1 MALSIYQFEHKLI
14 IDFTLKVRHNERMS
28 NAFAYDVLTPKQ
40 KLKKALP
47 FIGIGA
53 LVVAV
58 LAILI
63 LPSRFASIA
72 NCNDLGLGGGLTT
85 ILTGSCDKSFDEIVF
100 VVGDTQNSPAPSLN
114 YPEYI
119 ETALNLNKASITA
132 MSVSNPR
139 RNPKLI
145 TDYDSSKKVKD
156 FVNQTVE
163 YISSMKATNEGA
175 DYLGAIQTAADS
187 TEDKN
192 KTLVYVIGSGLSD
205 RGLLD
210 FANNNLLGQDFSV
223 DQITDRIA
231 ERLNDNTALKG
242 VTIVW
247 DGLGQTAPPQQYL
260 SKESTDK
267 LKQIYSAIFTELGAS
282 RSNIRFKNKL
292 NGDAS
297 VDTNVYVKT
306 SSTGEEP
313 LNWTKQY
320 TGDVTSAFQFVGDSA
335 AFVDQQATDAG
346 ISEIV
351 DVASGHP
358 NATITVTAYMS
369 RGNCARQDVDQ
380 VLLDSRLSAINSLLV
395 ARGIDPARITLTSGG
410 FGDAPECDA
419 WGNYI
424 ETEAAKNRR
433 VDVNV
438 KN

>member
-1 MALSIYQFEHKLI
+1 MLNVPSELTSIK
-14 IDFTLKVRHNERMS
+14 
-28 NAFAYDVLTPKQ
+28 
-40 KLKKALP
+40 
-47 FIGIGA
+47 
-53 LVVAV
+53 
-58 LAILI
+58 
-63 LPSRFASIA
+63 
-72 NCNDLGLGGGLTT
+72 
-85 ILTGSCDKSFDEIVF
+85 
-100 VVGDTQNSPAPSLN
+100 
-114 YPEYI
+114 
-119 ETALNLNKASITA
+119 
-132 MSVSNPR
+132 
-139 RNPKLI
+139 
-145 TDYDSSKKVKD
+145 
-156 FVNQTVE
+156 
-163 YISSMKATNEGA
+163 
-175 DYLGAIQTAADS
+175 
-187 TEDKN
+187 
-192 KTLVYVIGSGLSD
+192 IGSGLSD

-335 AFVDQQATDAG
+335 AFIDQQATDAG

-351 DVASGHP
+351 DVAS
-358 NATITVTAYMS
+358 IYLTVFFCLNLTTE
-369 RGNCARQDVDQ
+369 NIHVDLDEHLHINDDSWNYKYSHQ
-380 VLLDSRLSAINSLLV
+380 VWFSYS
-395 ARGIDPARITLTSGG
+395 
-410 FGDAPECDA
+410 
-419 WGNYI
+419 
-424 ETEAAKNRR
+424 
-433 VDVNV
+433 
-438 KN
+438 